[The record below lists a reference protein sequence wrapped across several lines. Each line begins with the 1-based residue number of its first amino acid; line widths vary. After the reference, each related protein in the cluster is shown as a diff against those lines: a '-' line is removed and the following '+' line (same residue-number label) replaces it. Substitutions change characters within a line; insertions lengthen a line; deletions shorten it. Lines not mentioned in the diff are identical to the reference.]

1 MKRIIMLAVVM
12 FPCFTL
18 AACGTVRGVGEDLQ
32 TGSDTVRGW
41 F

>member
-1 MKRIIMLAVVM
+1 MRTLIVTITM
-12 FPCFTL
+12 FLGFTL
-18 AACGTVRGVGEDLQ
+18 ASCGTVRGVGEDLQ

>member
-1 MKRIIMLAVVM
+1 MRMITFMAIMFLG
-12 FPCFTL
+12 FTL

-32 TGSDTVRGW
+32 TGSETVRGW